1 MEGLSPPSSL
11 ACEEG
16 TSISQMWQL
25 RHGAQKVTRSFACDH
40 TSHGVVGLG
49 SELGFGYYLRVWRDF
64 PDCPVVE
71 TLCLQKQRV
80 EFTLLNDTQM
90 CCPMQEPG
98 AAGGYLKLIKKKQN

>member
-11 ACEEG
+11 ACEVG

-25 RHGAQKVTRSFACDH
+25 RHGAQKLTRSFACDH
-40 TSHGVVGLG
+40 TSQGVVGLG

-98 AAGGYLKLIKKKQN
+98 AAGGYLKLIN